1 MHAATDTD
9 TETDDIS
16 HHSKI
21 PLLLFTKARGIKSIL
36 GSLINLRQKKKN
48 CLVGV
53 TRPTLFWVPTLDIF
67 IFYFHVEMTKNN
79 ENEALY

>member
-1 MHAATDTD
+1 MTLLDSLAFLFSAFFSCLCIVNQIT
-9 TETDDIS
+9 
-16 HHSKI
+16 KI
-21 PLLLFTKARGIKSIL
+21 KAHVLIKA
-36 GSLINLRQKKKN
+36 KKKK